1 VLGDFV
7 KRVVNGLVLFLAA
20 LTFFLVP
27 IGRKT
32 SAQHVVAIFSTR
44 PAHEAAADLAVAAR
58 KAFQRA
64 GTAVAELRQAHAKA
78 KRDDSGGGGESGSD
92 DEPAP

>member
-1 VLGDFV
+1 MLGDFV
-7 KRVVNGLVLFLAA
+7 KRGVNGLVLFLAA

-32 SAQHVVAIFSTR
+32 PAQHVVAIFSTE
-44 PAHEAAADLAVAAR
+44 PAHEAAAELAIAAR

-64 GTAVAELRQAHAKA
+64 GTAVAELREAHAKPR
-78 KRDDSGGGGESGSD
+78 RDESGSGGSGAK
-92 DEPAP
+92 EP

>member
-1 VLGDFV
+1 MLGDFV
-7 KRVVNGLVLFLAA
+7 KRVVNGLVLLLAA

-32 SAQHVVAIFSTR
+32 AAQHVVAIFSTE
-44 PAHEAAADLAVAAR
+44 PAHEAAVDLAVAAR

-64 GTAVAELRQAHAKA
+64 GTAVAELRAAHAKP
-78 KRDDSGGGGESGSD
+78 KHDDSGDGGSS
-92 DEPAP
+92 P

>member
-1 VLGDFV
+1 MLGDFV
-7 KRVVNGLVLFLAA
+7 KRGVNGLVLFLAA

-32 SAQHVVAIFSTR
+32 AAQHVVAIFSTE
-44 PAHEAAADLAVAAR
+44 PAHEAAVDLAVAAR

-64 GTAVAELRQAHAKA
+64 GSAVAELRQAHAKP
-78 KRDDSGGGGESGSD
+78 RPRDSGDGGSS
-92 DEPAP
+92 P

>member
-32 SAQHVVAIFSTR
+32 PAQHVVAIFSTR
-44 PAHEAAADLAVAAR
+44 PAHEAAADFAVAAR

-78 KRDDSGGGGESGSD
+78 KRDESGSGGESSD
-92 DEPAP
+92 DDDPAP

>member
-1 VLGDFV
+1 MLGDFV
-7 KRVVNGLVLFLAA
+7 KRGVNGLVLFLAA

-32 SAQHVVAIFSTR
+32 GAQHVVAIFSTP
-44 PAHEAAADLAVAAR
+44 PAREAAVDLAVAAK

-64 GTAVAELRQAHAKA
+64 GTAVAELRQAHAKP
-78 KRDDSGGGGESGSD
+78 RPDDHGDGGSS
-92 DEPAP
+92 P

>member
-7 KRVVNGLVLFLAA
+7 KRVVNGLVLLLAA

-32 SAQHVVAIFSTR
+32 MAQHVVAIFSTA
-44 PAHEAAADLAVAAR
+44 PAHEAAVDVAVAAR
-58 KAFQRA
+58 KAFERA
-64 GTAVAELRQAHAKA
+64 GTAVAELREAHAKG
-78 KRDDSGGGGESGSD
+78 KREESGSGGGS
-92 DEPAP
+92 AP

>member
-1 VLGDFV
+1 MRPVLGDFV
-7 KRVVNGLVLFLAA
+7 KRGVNGLVLFLAA

-32 SAQHVVAIFSTR
+32 AAQHVVAILSTE
-44 PAHEAAADLAVAAR
+44 PAHEAAVDLAVAAR

-64 GTAVAELRQAHAKA
+64 GSAVSELRQAHAKP
-78 KRDDSGGGGESGSD
+78 RPGDGGEGGSGKT
-92 DEPAP
+92 EP

>member
-1 VLGDFV
+1 MLGVFV

-32 SAQHVVAIFSTR
+32 PAQHVVAIFSTR
-44 PAHEAAADLAVAAR
+44 PAREAAADFTVAAH

-64 GTAVAELRQAHAKA
+64 STAVAELRQSHAKGRREA
-78 KRDDSGGGGESGSD
+78 SESD
-92 DEPAP
+92 DAP

>member
-1 VLGDFV
+1 MLGDFV
-7 KRVVNGLVLFLAA
+7 KRVVNGLVLLLAA

-32 SAQHVVAIFSTR
+32 AAQHVVAIFSTR
-44 PAHEAAADLAVAAR
+44 PAHEAAADFAVAAR

-64 GTAVAELRQAHAKA
+64 GTAVAELRQSHAKA
-78 KRDDSGGGGESGSD
+78 KREESESESESD
-92 DEPAP
+92 DDAP

>member
-7 KRVVNGLVLFLAA
+7 KRVVNGVVLLLAA

-32 SAQHVVAIFSTR
+32 MAQHVVAIFSTA
-44 PAHEAAADLAVAAR
+44 PAHEAAVDVADAAR

-64 GTAVAELRQAHAKA
+64 GTAVAELREAHTKQ
-78 KRDDSGGGGESGSD
+78 KREESASGGGG
-92 DEPAP
+92 P

>member
-1 VLGDFV
+1 MLGDFV
-7 KRVVNGLVLFLAA
+7 KRVVNGLVLVLAA

-32 SAQHVVAIFSTR
+32 GAQHVVAIFSTR
-44 PAHEAAADLAVAAR
+44 PAQEAATDLAVAAH

-64 GTAVAELRQAHAKA
+64 GTAVAELRDAHAKQ
-78 KRDDSGGGGESGSD
+78 KRDESRRD
-92 DEPAP
+92 DEDAPAP

>member
-1 VLGDFV
+1 MLGDFV
-7 KRVVNGLVLFLAA
+7 KRVVNGLVLLLAA

-32 SAQHVVAIFSTR
+32 PAQHVVAIFSTE

-64 GTAVAELRQAHAKA
+64 GTAVAELRQAHAKP
-78 KRDDSGGGGESGSD
+78 KREDRGDGGSS
-92 DEPAP
+92 P

>member
-1 VLGDFV
+1 MLGDFV
-7 KRVVNGLVLFLAA
+7 KRGVNGLVLFLAA

-32 SAQHVVAIFSTR
+32 GAQHVVAIFSTQ
-44 PAHEAAADLAVAAR
+44 PAHEAAVDLVVAAR

-64 GTAVAELRQAHAKA
+64 GAAVAELRQAHAKPPPSDEA
-78 KRDDSGGGGESGSD
+78 K
-92 DEPAP
+92 EP

>member
-1 VLGDFV
+1 M
-7 KRVVNGLVLFLAA
+7 KRGVNGLVLLLAA

-32 SAQHVVAIFSTR
+32 GAQHVVAIFSTE
-44 PAHEAAADLAVAAR
+44 PAHEAAVDLAVAAR

-64 GTAVAELRQAHAKA
+64 GSAVAELRQAHAKQQ
-78 KRDDSGGGGESGSD
+78 KHDDSGEGGRS
-92 DEPAP
+92 P

>member
-1 VLGDFV
+1 MLGDFV
-7 KRVVNGLVLFLAA
+7 KRVVNGLVLLLAA

-32 SAQHVVAIFSTR
+32 AAQHVVAIFSTE
-44 PAHEAAADLAVAAR
+44 PAHEAAVDLAVAAK

-64 GTAVAELRQAHAKA
+64 GTAVAELREAHAKP
-78 KRDDSGGGGESGSD
+78 KLSSSGDGGSS
-92 DEPAP
+92 P